1 MIPMKKLSNQ
11 HKLTL
16 RSDTV
21 RHLIT
26 LRDLSLV
33 AGGLPTDGRSID
45 GICLQS
51 DFGGCTTISVCRCGT
66 GAD

>member
-1 MIPMKKLSNQ
+1 MKKIKTN
-11 HKLTL
+11 KLTL
-16 RSDTV
+16 RSSTI
-21 RHLIT
+21 RHLVG
-26 LRDLSLV
+26 LGDLSLV
-33 AGGLPTDGRSID
+33 VGGLPTDGRSVD